1 MNGKNNLDEDL
12 KNHIEQFNPNKVNNK
27 LLFHKF
33 IMINEILDKRNKK
46 QNPEMKSITK
56 GQGRLIGFLKRKDGF
71 STKELSEILNISVT
85 SLNETLNKLEQQ
97 NFIRKVPS
105 PKDKRVLLVELTEEG
120 RAIEF
125 KNHEDIDIFDTL
137 SEEEKE
143 NLNEYLNRLTV
154 ALHNKFKEEN
164 PEKYEKIIKNRKE
177 IFEKYFKEDNPNEEW
192 MQLMNCNK
200 KEKCQTFSVWNDLN
214 SAIDE
219 FLENKTL
226 FNIILGVE
234 KPDHGQV
241 FIGKTIKTTNVEFSG
256 KPKNISKD
264 DIKNREN
271 NELTRH
277 TLMKNNLQKYVERNK
292 GNLPNNI
299 TSFLRKLFHV
309 KIDWKKI
316 LRNSLQTILEKADYF
331 TWAKPRTSLFALN
344 NMPYLPSQTSCYH
357 S

>member
-120 RAIEF
+120 RSIEF
-125 KNHEDIDIFDTL
+125 KNHADIDIFDTL

-177 IFEKYFKEDNPNEEW
+177 IFEKYFKEYKPHEEW
-192 MQLMNCNK
+192 
-200 KEKCQTFSVWNDLN
+200 VG
-214 SAIDE
+214 
-219 FLENKTL
+219 L
-226 FNIILGVE
+226 FNCDE
-234 KPDHGQV
+234 K
-241 FIGKTIKTTNVEFSG
+241 
-256 KPKNISKD
+256 
-264 DIKNREN
+264 
-271 NELTRH
+271 
-277 TLMKNNLQKYVERNK
+277 
-292 GNLPNNI
+292 
-299 TSFLRKLFHV
+299 
-309 KIDWKKI
+309 
-316 LRNSLQTILEKADYF
+316 
-331 TWAKPRTSLFALN
+331 
-344 NMPYLPSQTSCYH
+344 
-357 S
+357 

>member
-1 MNGKNNLDEDL
+1 MNGENNSKKDYFD
-12 KNHIEQFNPNKVNNK
+12 FNEVDNQ

-33 IMINEILDKRNKK
+33 IMINEVLDKRNKK

-105 PKDKRVLLVELTEEG
+105 PKDNRVLLVELTEEG

-164 PEKYEKIIKNRKE
+164 PEKYEKLIRNRKE
-177 IFEKYFKEDNPNEEW
+177 IFEKYFKEYNPNEEW
-192 MQLMNCNK
+192 MQFMNCNK
-200 KEKCQTFSVWNDLN
+200 KK
-214 SAIDE
+214 
-219 FLENKTL
+219 
-226 FNIILGVE
+226 
-234 KPDHGQV
+234 
-241 FIGKTIKTTNVEFSG
+241 
-256 KPKNISKD
+256 
-264 DIKNREN
+264 
-271 NELTRH
+271 
-277 TLMKNNLQKYVERNK
+277 
-292 GNLPNNI
+292 
-299 TSFLRKLFHV
+299 
-309 KIDWKKI
+309 
-316 LRNSLQTILEKADYF
+316 
-331 TWAKPRTSLFALN
+331 
-344 NMPYLPSQTSCYH
+344 
-357 S
+357 

>member
-1 MNGKNNLDEDL
+1 MNGEDNLNNGYFE
-12 KNHIEQFNPNKVNNK
+12 FNQVNNQ

-33 IMINEILDKRNKK
+33 IMINEVLDRRNKK

-97 NFIRKVPS
+97 NLIRKVPS

-164 PEKYEKIIKNRKE
+164 PEKYEKLIRNRKE

-192 MQLMNCNK
+192 LQLMNCNK
-200 KEKCQTFSVWNDLN
+200 K
-214 SAIDE
+214 
-219 FLENKTL
+219 
-226 FNIILGVE
+226 
-234 KPDHGQV
+234 
-241 FIGKTIKTTNVEFSG
+241 
-256 KPKNISKD
+256 
-264 DIKNREN
+264 
-271 NELTRH
+271 
-277 TLMKNNLQKYVERNK
+277 
-292 GNLPNNI
+292 
-299 TSFLRKLFHV
+299 
-309 KIDWKKI
+309 
-316 LRNSLQTILEKADYF
+316 
-331 TWAKPRTSLFALN
+331 
-344 NMPYLPSQTSCYH
+344 
-357 S
+357 

>member
-27 LLFHKF
+27 LLLHKL

-143 NLNEYLNRLTV
+143 NLNEYLNRLTI

-164 PEKYEKIIKNRKE
+164 PEKYEKIIKHRKE
-177 IFEKYFKEDNPNEEW
+177 IFEKYFKEYNPNEEW
-192 MQLMNCNK
+192 MQFLNCNK
-200 KEKCQTFSVWNDLN
+200 KK
-214 SAIDE
+214 
-219 FLENKTL
+219 
-226 FNIILGVE
+226 
-234 KPDHGQV
+234 
-241 FIGKTIKTTNVEFSG
+241 
-256 KPKNISKD
+256 
-264 DIKNREN
+264 
-271 NELTRH
+271 
-277 TLMKNNLQKYVERNK
+277 
-292 GNLPNNI
+292 
-299 TSFLRKLFHV
+299 
-309 KIDWKKI
+309 
-316 LRNSLQTILEKADYF
+316 
-331 TWAKPRTSLFALN
+331 
-344 NMPYLPSQTSCYH
+344 
-357 S
+357 

>member
-1 MNGKNNLDEDL
+1 MNGENNSKKDYFD
-12 KNHIEQFNPNKVNNK
+12 FNEVDNQ

-33 IMINEILDKRNKK
+33 IMINEVLDKRNKK

-154 ALHNKFKEEN
+154 SLHNKFKEEN
-164 PEKYEKIIKNRKE
+164 PERYEKIIKYRKE
-177 IFEKYFKEDNPNEEW
+177 IFEKYFKEYNPNEEW
-192 MQLMNCNK
+192 MQFLNCNK
-200 KEKCQTFSVWNDLN
+200 KK
-214 SAIDE
+214 
-219 FLENKTL
+219 
-226 FNIILGVE
+226 
-234 KPDHGQV
+234 
-241 FIGKTIKTTNVEFSG
+241 
-256 KPKNISKD
+256 
-264 DIKNREN
+264 
-271 NELTRH
+271 
-277 TLMKNNLQKYVERNK
+277 
-292 GNLPNNI
+292 
-299 TSFLRKLFHV
+299 
-309 KIDWKKI
+309 
-316 LRNSLQTILEKADYF
+316 
-331 TWAKPRTSLFALN
+331 
-344 NMPYLPSQTSCYH
+344 
-357 S
+357 

>member
-1 MNGKNNLDEDL
+1 MNGGDNLKKDYFE
-12 KNHIEQFNPNKVNNK
+12 FNQVNNQ

-33 IMINEILDKRNKK
+33 IMVNEILDKRNKK

-137 SEEEKE
+137 CEEEKE

-164 PEKYEKIIKNRKE
+164 PERYEKIIKHRKE
-177 IFEKYFKEDNPNEEW
+177 IFEKYFKEHNPNEEW
-192 MQLMNCNK
+192 LELINCNK
-200 KEKCQTFSVWNDLN
+200 KS
-214 SAIDE
+214 
-219 FLENKTL
+219 
-226 FNIILGVE
+226 
-234 KPDHGQV
+234 
-241 FIGKTIKTTNVEFSG
+241 
-256 KPKNISKD
+256 
-264 DIKNREN
+264 
-271 NELTRH
+271 
-277 TLMKNNLQKYVERNK
+277 
-292 GNLPNNI
+292 
-299 TSFLRKLFHV
+299 
-309 KIDWKKI
+309 
-316 LRNSLQTILEKADYF
+316 
-331 TWAKPRTSLFALN
+331 
-344 NMPYLPSQTSCYH
+344 
-357 S
+357 

>member
-1 MNGKNNLDEDL
+1 MNGENNSKKDYFD
-12 KNHIEQFNPNKVNNK
+12 FNEVDNQ

-33 IMINEILDKRNKK
+33 IMINEVLDKRNKK

-164 PEKYEKIIKNRKE
+164 PEKYEKLIRNRKE
-177 IFEKYFKEDNPNEEW
+177 IFEKYFKEYNPNEEW
-192 MQLMNCNK
+192 MQFMNCNK
-200 KEKCQTFSVWNDLN
+200 KK
-214 SAIDE
+214 
-219 FLENKTL
+219 
-226 FNIILGVE
+226 
-234 KPDHGQV
+234 
-241 FIGKTIKTTNVEFSG
+241 
-256 KPKNISKD
+256 
-264 DIKNREN
+264 
-271 NELTRH
+271 
-277 TLMKNNLQKYVERNK
+277 
-292 GNLPNNI
+292 
-299 TSFLRKLFHV
+299 
-309 KIDWKKI
+309 
-316 LRNSLQTILEKADYF
+316 
-331 TWAKPRTSLFALN
+331 
-344 NMPYLPSQTSCYH
+344 
-357 S
+357 